1 MKVKLQNQFLSSQF
15 SGTWTPSFFEFTGKL
30 SKIQEDKHTPEFDP
44 GRWIKRGTKMSVQ
57 TFTLK

>member
-30 SKIQEDKHTPEFDP
+30 SKFKKTSTPLSSILVDELNV
-44 GRWIKRGTKMSVQ
+44 VQ
-57 TFTLK
+57 KCQFKLSL